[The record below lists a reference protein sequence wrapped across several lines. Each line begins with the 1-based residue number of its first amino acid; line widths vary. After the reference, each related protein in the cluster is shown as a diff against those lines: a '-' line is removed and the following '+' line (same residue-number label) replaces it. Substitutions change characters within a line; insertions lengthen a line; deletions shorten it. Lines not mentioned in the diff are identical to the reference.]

1 MNKTVMWATHYHLK
15 YFLNSSR
22 VLYRGLFRSYY
33 IFIAMVIFLAIAYV
47 VPALTINRIVDT
59 SVSDSRAFYLNES
72 GEYRF
77 PIENRV
83 WAIDRLIFLILGF
96 SGTLTS
102 LGCVI
107 PILLIVNRLF
117 LNPLKNGQFLL
128 YISTPVK
135 KSTNLTAVIV
145 NSILV
150 VFVYIIISEVGK
162 TLISINLIKD
172 IMKEKALV
180 PESEIIVSHMESA
193 LPYSV
198 LYTLIFSIIIILF
211 SIIVGINFSRI
222 TASIITYTF
231 FVVTTTLYIGIQIGL
246 VNISDI
252 GEKAA
257 WVNKIVAI
265 LFVGA
270 YPSFINL
277 HSYINGGY
285 LELSNEFATN
295 DRVFYSYSYIRPYMQ
310 NVLKNEG
317 DIESLLFIQENELLI
332 VMGVLIVILLGT
344 IIFLWRKKQIL

>member
-1 MNKTVMWATHYHLK
+1 MNKTVMLETHYHLK
-15 YFLNSSR
+15 FFLSSSR

-33 IFIAMVIFLAIAYV
+33 IFIAMIIFLILSYV
-47 VPALTINRIVDT
+47 IPALTIDRIVDSAVT
-59 SVSDSRAFYLNES
+59 ESRAYHLNEQ
-72 GEYRF
+72 GEYIF

-128 YISTPVK
+128 YVSTPVK
-135 KSTNLTAVIV
+135 KSTNLIAVIV

-162 TLISINLIKD
+162 TLISMNLIKN
-172 IMKEKALV
+172 IMSQKSLI
-180 PESEIIVSHMESA
+180 PESEIIISHMKAA
-193 LPYSV
+193 LPYSI
-198 LYTLIFSIIIILF
+198 LYTLLFSIIIILF
-211 SIIVGINFSRI
+211 SILVGINFSRI
-222 TASIITYTF
+222 TGSIITYSF
-231 FVVTTTLYIGIQIGL
+231 FVVTTTLYIGIQVGL
-246 VNISDI
+246 VNIADI

-285 LELSNEFATN
+285 LELSNDFATN

-317 DIESLLFIQENELLI
+317 DIESLLFLQENELVI
-332 VMGVLIVILLGT
+332 VMSILILILLGV
-344 IIFLWRKKQIL
+344 IVFLWRKKRIL